1 MIYNIR
7 DFITD
12 EKNCTPAFVK
22 AIALMQ
28 SGDTL
33 LLGSDKYDMRVEGAR
48 IEHYYMSNNDYGVKP
63 IALPVIKKENI
74 TIKGEGAKLVFHG
87 EILPVVVD
95 NSKNITLSGFSIDY
109 EVPMYSQSEIIEA
122 TPEKTVIK
130 FDGNQFCCRVD
141 EDGNWC
147 FFSES
152 EDWKWERHRR
162 SDVITLEFDKEGRPS
177 PYSWPYFPHTGG
189 YEDHG
194 FLDCMY
200 REVELEQLGDNLI
213 AMHGNTGIKH
223 TAGNILVMTWNT
235 REFPGVFTKDS
246 DGVTYTDIILHHTMS
261 MGFITQNT
269 SDITF
274 KRIKAEARRDLGR
287 LLSVSCDATHFVN
300 CRGKI
305 EIADCHFESMMDDA
319 CNIHGNYHIYE
330 KQEAPDTLLL
340 RFGHYQQKGA
350 NTYRVGDTV
359 NIIDAYTMDIHGEA
373 KVVGFEVINPD
384 NMILRL
390 DRAVEAP
397 GEWWVVENMS
407 TAPDIHIHDC
417 VSGYNRPRGF
427 LLSSRGK
434 VLIERNS
441 FHNINHGVQLSGEL
455 RDWYESGAALD
466 VTIRD
471 NDFTNSAYAG
481 GSAIYSNPKLEA
493 TKTNKGLIYNGRLV
507 IENNYFEQADRRIL
521 WAEHSAEVVFKNN
534 RFKLNTSLPRH
545 PAHNESGVFVANCGK
560 TDIDEVIE
568 VFD

>member
-1 MIYNIR
+1 MVYNIK
-7 DFITD
+7 DFIKD
-12 EKNCTPAFVK
+12 EKNCTPAFVE
-22 AIALMQ
+22 AIGVMED
-28 SGDTL
+28 GDVL
-33 LLGSDKYDMRVEGAR
+33 LLGSERYDMRVEGAR
-48 IEHYYMSNNDYGVKP
+48 VEHYFMSNNDYGVKP
-63 IALPVIKKENI
+63 IALPIINKENI

-109 EVPMYSQSEIIEA
+109 AVPMYSQSEIIEA
-122 TPEKTVIK
+122 TPDKTVIK
-130 FDGNQFCCRVD
+130 FDGEQFNCRVD

-147 FFSES
+147 FFSKS

-177 PYSWPYFPHTGG
+177 PYSWPYFPHTNG

-246 DGVTYTDIILHHTMS
+246 DGVTYTDITLHHTMS

-330 KQEAPDTLLL
+330 KQVTPNTLLL

-384 NMILRL
+384 NMILKL
-390 DRAVEAP
+390 DREVVAP
-397 GEWWVVENMS
+397 GEWWVVENIS

-493 TKTNKGLIYNGRLV
+493 TKTNKDLIYNGKLV

-521 WAEHSAEVVFKNN
+521 WAEHSAEVIFKNN
-534 RFKLNTSLPRH
+534 TFKLNTSLPRH
-545 PAHNESGVFVANCGK
+545 PAHNESGVRVENCGK
-560 TDIDEVIE
+560 VDIELPKEI
-568 VFD
+568 